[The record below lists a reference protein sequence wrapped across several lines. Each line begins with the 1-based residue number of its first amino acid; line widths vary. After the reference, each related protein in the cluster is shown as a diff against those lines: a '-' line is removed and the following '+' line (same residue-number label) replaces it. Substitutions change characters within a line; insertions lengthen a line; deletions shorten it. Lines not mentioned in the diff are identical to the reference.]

1 MGTYNVEEIAC
12 PDGFVLDKEVKTVQF
27 AQQDFVTLTYT
38 SSLNINNELT
48 KTVFSKVTADGDN
61 LYGVPMEI
69 VDVKTGKPVHTWI
82 SDDNYLEIDGLPVG
96 DYQWREVNAP
106 EGYVLAK
113 PIEFTVKDGD
123 IQDIEMKN
131 FSVEFAKNG
140 NDGNKLLKGGEFQ
153 VTSTTKQIV
162 DKWTSG
168 EHIFDVTEDMKAKL
182 MAGETVS
189 DMYVEIED
197 DSSIY
202 YRISKMKDGMIIDF

>member
-1 MGTYNVEEIAC
+1 
-12 PDGFVLDKEVKTVQF
+12 
-27 AQQDFVTLTYT
+27 
-38 SSLNINNELT
+38 
-48 KTVFSKVTADGDN
+48 
-61 LYGVPMEI
+61 
-69 VDVKTGKPVHTWI
+69 
-82 SDDNYLEIDGLPVG
+82 EIDGLPAG
-96 DYQWREVNAP
+96 DYIWREVNAP

-153 VTSTTKQIV
+153 VISTKTKQIT

-189 DMYVEIED
+189 DMYVDIED
-197 DSSIY
+197 DSSTY
-202 YRISKMKDGMIIDF
+202 